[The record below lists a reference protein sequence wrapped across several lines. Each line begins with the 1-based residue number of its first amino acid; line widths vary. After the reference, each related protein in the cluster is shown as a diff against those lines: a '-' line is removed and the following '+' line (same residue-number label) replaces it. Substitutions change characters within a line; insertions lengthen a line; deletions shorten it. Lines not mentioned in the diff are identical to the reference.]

1 MNIFLELRQRGAGVE
16 LNQLQPLTTL
26 LVWTWNSLYR
36 VIVSNGSDVF
46 VQGGALFP
54 DPTPAHVEGAS
65 AGGGPLM
72 TGWIGVGLLLELRVG
87 AKRILTSP
95 VVAIAAEGPTGSRL
109 H

>member
-72 TGWIGVGLLLELRVG
+72 TGWIGVGLLVELRVG

-95 VVAIAAEGPTGSRL
+95 VVAIAAEEPVASRL